1 MNHLSQATL
10 HNILLALAST
20 GNKIQE
26 LKAFVADSSD
36 MLAPNIKTVRSFG
49 YAINCFLKSTRMKL
63 SEVELEI
70 VKEDKVHTF
79 LTLKKVTDPILAN
92 VDLIFDLYRSCIV
105 EIKGVEI
112 SPNDKVVHIIDTI
125 YKTLCRL
132 DALGACALAQFS
144 AILPIFL
151 ETIRPFLADL
161 GLWLSSGRLPIVG
174 SGEFFICEDGQITG
188 EDSEAW
194 RNRFRVRNSVDG
206 IGNGKLAAPVFL
218 EAVVDRI
225 LLTGKS
231 CGILEQAV
239 VHDFKKSSTS
249 VFEDQFYQNFLE
261 AIGIPWKSENT
272 EVSKSIH
279 TVVTKETLVMKEGFN
294 QLLSENYLIVFQRR
308 LEKFNNV
315 SSPESSFKN
324 FQDVFLENATGSS
337 QEPPC
342 RMPLKLT
349 FESSLHKLINSRYEE
364 ASNALLH
371 LLKDRFKFEKH
382 LAIVKNF
389 FLMEAGDV
397 LNVFYSEVFSKLRA
411 NDFWQ
416 SMSYLTGILNES
428 LILRFPQLINKLTVG
443 IKAPPESRKIAKNA
457 SNVQSIDV
465 IFLHYEMQWPLT
477 VIFDSKAEQTYNAVF
492 AFLLQVKRALWSLEQ
507 LRINDLLPGA
517 KPNQERFSDAES
529 EASYSGN
536 EPIREAKNPAKLRQR
551 LYILRVRLMHF
562 VQSFHVYIMTRI
574 LHTSGL
580 EFKMQLEEA
589 KDFEEILTL
598 HQDFLEKVY
607 DRCLLSPKVGFAKEA
622 ITRILNL
629 SLSFQKQWDFGLERI
644 KEDEIDAIEKEF
656 DRCGHFIQSF
666 LNNLIKRGSFPHLEL
681 LALSLR
687 A

>member
-1 MNHLSQATL
+1 MNHLSQAAL
-10 HNILLALAST
+10 HNILLTLAST

-26 LKAFVADSSD
+26 LKAFVANSSD
-36 MLAPNIKTVRSFG
+36 LRAPNIKTMRSFG
-49 YAINCFLKSTRMKL
+49 YAINCFLKNTRKQL
-63 SEVELEI
+63 SKIELAI
-70 VKEDKVHTF
+70 VKENKVYTF
-79 LTLKKVTDPILAN
+79 LSLKKETDPNLAN
-92 VDLIFDLYRSCIV
+92 VDLIFDLYRSCIS
-105 EIKGVEI
+105 ETKSIEM

-132 DALGACALAQFS
+132 NALGVSAFTQFS

-151 ETIRPFLADL
+151 ETIRPFLIDL
-161 GLWLSSGRLPIVG
+161 GVWLSSGRLPNVG
-174 SGEFFICEDGQITG
+174 SREFFICEDGQITG

-206 IGNGKLAAPVFL
+206 QGKEKLATPVFL
-218 EAVVDRI
+218 MAVVDRI

-231 CGILEQAV
+231 CGILEQSAS
-239 VHDFKKSSTS
+239 DFKESSTA
-249 VFEDQFYQNFLE
+249 FEDQFYQKFLE
-261 AIGIPWKSENT
+261 AMGISWKPKNE
-272 EVSKSIH
+272 EVNERIV
-279 TVVTKETLVMKEGFN
+279 TVATKETLVMKEGFN
-294 QLLSENYLIVFQRR
+294 QLLSENYLVVFQHRFQ
-308 LEKFNNV
+308 KFNNV
-315 SSPESSFKN
+315 SSPKSSFKN
-324 FQDVFLENATGSS
+324 FQDFFLENATGSS

-342 RMPLKLT
+342 QMPLKVT
-349 FESSLHKLINSRYEE
+349 FESSLHGLIDSQYKE
-364 ASNALLH
+364 ASYALLR
-371 LLKDRFKFEKH
+371 LLKDRFKFENH

-411 NDFWQ
+411 NEYWQ
-416 SMSYLTGILNES
+416 NMSYLTGILNES
-428 LILRFPQLINKLTVG
+428 LILRFPQLVNKLTVG
-443 IKAPPESRKIAKNA
+443 IKAPSEPRKMAKTA

-477 VIFDSKAEQTYNAVF
+477 VIFDSKAEETYNAVF
-492 AFLLQVKRALWSLEQ
+492 SFLLQVKRALWSLEQ

-517 KPNQERFSDAES
+517 KTIEERFSDTES

-536 EPIREAKNPAKLRQR
+536 EAFAEAKNPTKLRQR

-580 EFKMQLEEA
+580 EFKMQLEKA

-629 SLSFQKQWDFGLERI
+629 SLSFQKQWDLGLERI
-644 KEDEIDAIEKEF
+644 KESEIDSIENEF

-687 A
+687 S

>member
-26 LKAFVADSSD
+26 LKAFVANSSD
-36 MLAPNIKTVRSFG
+36 LRVPNIKTVRSFG
-49 YAINCFLKSTRMKL
+49 YAINCFLKNTRKQL
-63 SEVELEI
+63 SEIELAI
-70 VKEDKVHTF
+70 VKENKVYTF
-79 LTLKKVTDPILAN
+79 LTLKKETDPILSN
-92 VDLIFDLYRSCIV
+92 IDLIFDLYRSCIA
-105 EIKGVEI
+105 ETKSIEM
-112 SPNDKVVHIIDTI
+112 SPNDKVVYIIDTI
-125 YKTLCRL
+125 YMTLCRL
-132 DALGACALAQFS
+132 NALGVSAFTQFS

-151 ETIRPFLADL
+151 ETIRPFLIDL
-161 GLWLSSGRLPIVG
+161 GVWLNSGRLPNVG

-188 EDSEAW
+188 EDSESW

-206 IGNGKLAAPVFL
+206 HGKEKLTVPAFL
-218 EAVVDRI
+218 MAVVDRI

-231 CGILEQAV
+231 CGILEQSAS
-239 VHDFKKSSTS
+239 DFKESSTS
-249 VFEDQFYQNFLE
+249 AFEDQFYQKFLE
-261 AIGIPWKSENT
+261 AMGISWKSKNE
-272 EVSKSIH
+272 EVNERIV
-279 TVVTKETLVMKEGFN
+279 TVATKETLVMKEGFN
-294 QLLSENYLIVFQRR
+294 QLLSENYLVVFQHRFQ
-308 LEKFNNV
+308 KFNNV
-315 SSPESSFKN
+315 SSPKSSFKN
-324 FQDVFLENATGSS
+324 FQDIFLENATGSS
-337 QEPPC
+337 QQPPC
-342 RMPLKLT
+342 RMPLKIT
-349 FESSLHKLINSRYEE
+349 FESSLHELIDSRYQE
-364 ASNALLH
+364 ASNALLR
-371 LLKDRFKFEKH
+371 LLKDRFKFEDH

-411 NDFWQ
+411 NEYWQ
-416 SMSYLTGILNES
+416 NMSYLTGILNES
-428 LILRFPQLINKLTVG
+428 LILRFPQLVNKLTVG
-443 IKAPPESRKIAKNA
+443 IKAPSESRKMAKNA

-477 VIFDSKAEQTYNAVF
+477 VIFDSKAEETYNAVF
-492 AFLLQVKRALWSLEQ
+492 SFLLQVKRALWSLEQ

-517 KPNQERFSDAES
+517 KTIEERLSDTES

-536 EPIREAKNPAKLRQR
+536 EPFAESKNPTKLRQR

-580 EFKMQLEEA
+580 EFKMQLEKA

-644 KEDEIDAIEKEF
+644 KESEIDAIENEF

-687 A
+687 S